1 MPRDL
6 AYYDDLQVR
15 VIAALDY
22 TPLPGSLE
30 DLIDELLD
38 AVTALSIERAERVEP
53 TLLRANDL
61 RLRLDAACPDAADR
75 IDAVFEAITIPC
87 APMYERDQLEQER
100 DTARRELAETRAQY
114 GSLVELG
121 ETRASYRR
129 LVKDAAALAGDASR
143 AEAARNAALENA
155 GVLAR
160 RVVELEGLLSL
171 QTSVNTP
178 LLGSPPLASPST
190 GLHPGQKVHLVGISE
205 YAMHGLVLFGTD
217 DDGFARAIH
226 NAFLLGQYWA
236 ELTLS
241 PRWVELRVWKLHAQE
256 PKTMHG
262 GQEVFLHPSM
272 LKDGYAHSGPPD
284 YVNRE
289 GYDVDRWAGTRL
301 AAHGMLWMM
310 ADGKPA
316 IDGAS

>member
-1 MPRDL
+1 MLRDPT
-6 AYYDDLQVR
+6 YYDDLRVR
-15 VIAALDY
+15 ADAAFDLS
-22 TPLPGSLE
+22 LPVSLE
-30 DLIDELLD
+30 DIVDELLD
-38 AVTALSIERAERVEP
+38 AVTALSTERAERVEP

-61 RLRLDAACPDAADR
+61 RLRLDAACPDAAER
-75 IDAVFEAITIPC
+75 IDAVFAAITIPC
-87 APMYERDQLEQER
+87 GPMYERDQLEQER
-100 DTARRELAETRAQY
+100 DAARGEVAEIRAQY
-114 GSLVELG
+114 GSLAELG
-121 ETRASYRR
+121 EDRASYRR
-129 LVKDAAALAGDASR
+129 LVKGAAALTEDVAR

-155 GVLAR
+155 GVLAQ
-160 RVVELEGLLSL
+160 RVIELEEQLSL
-171 QTSVNTP
+171 QTSVNAS
-178 LLGSPPLASPST
+178 LLVSPST
-190 GLHPGQKVHLVGISE
+190 RLHPEQKAHLVGISE

-241 PRWVELRVWKLHAQE
+241 PRWVELRVWKLHAHKA
-256 PKTMHG
+256 KTMHG

-272 LKDGYAHSGPPD
+272 LEDGYAHTGPPD
-284 YVNRE
+284 YCNRE

-316 IDGAS
+316 IDGGAS